1 MAPAPSAS
9 GSNLP
14 SLAATAAAPTTQ
26 AQAGS
31 ASSVGGQV
39 ISSAGGAAGALAG
52 WAFASINK
60 QLATSDLQ
68 TEMATSPPLPGAFSP
83 AIPVTRPSS
92 TSSAPAVPSSSSSRP
107 KGSASAS
114 SGMKLSSGGRSLG
127 GSAKKSALDD
137 ILGDEDG
144 IADAW
149 GDDAGI
155 GGDLMD
161 VNDDADD
168 WGGFEEAPT
177 PLYPAPAPAPPPP
190 TSRPAPTPA
199 ARSPW
204 DDLAPPIPVQTK
216 PSNGAVP
223 KHKVKPSSAALASL
237 PAVSAPVSPAEPS
250 PQVSLSGLSKE
261 DKEKEMTRRREE
273 RKARIAAL
281 KGEK

>member
-1 MAPAPSAS
+1 MEVVPAHSAS

-14 SLAATAAAPTTQ
+14 SLVATAAAPTTQ

-83 AIPVTRPSS
+83 ANPIARPSS
-92 TSSAPAVPSSSSSRP
+92 TSSAPAVPSASRP
-107 KGSASAS
+107 KGTPSS
-114 SGMKLSSGGRSLG
+114 SGMKLSSGSRTLG
-127 GSAKKSALDD
+127 GGVKKSALDD

-149 GDDAGI
+149 GDDAEI
-155 GGDLMD
+155 GGDLID

-177 PLYPAPAPAPPPP
+177 PLYPTPAAPLP
-190 TSRPAPTPA
+190 TSRQAAVPA

-204 DDLAPPIPVQTK
+204 DDLAPPVPIQTK
-216 PSNGAVP
+216 PSNGAVAKP
-223 KHKVKPSSAALASL
+223 KVKPSSAVLVSL
-237 PAVSAPVSPAEPS
+237 PAVTAPTSPAEPS

-261 DKEKEMTRRREE
+261 EKEKEMMRRREE

-281 KGEK
+281 KGGK